1 MNWQEFIKEMI
12 QKMGF
17 KDFVVD
23 INEEHQNGSVFIHE
37 NENLIKENLLLLVE
51 NINKLIQFVAQRK
64 KIKPVFLDIN
74 NYHKERERLIREL
87 ARSAAKKAII
97 TKQEIPLPPMNSYER
112 RIVHCELMSN
122 PEVKTESE
130 GSGKN
135 RFVIIKPVFKE
146 EK

>member
-1 MNWQEFIKEMI
+1 MNWQEFIKEII

-17 KDFVVD
+17 KDFIVD
-23 INEEHQNGSVFIHE
+23 INEEHQSGSVFIHE
-37 NENLIKENLLLLVE
+37 NENLIKESLPLLVE
-51 NINKLIQFVAQRK
+51 NINKIIRFIAQRK

-87 ARSAAKKAII
+87 ARSAAKKAIL
-97 TKQEIPLPPMNSYER
+97 TKQEISLPPMNSYER
-112 RIVHCELMSN
+112 RIVHYELMSN

-130 GSGKN
+130 GLGKN